1 MHSPLRLFTLTLLA
15 MIAFAGNSVLCRIAL
30 EQTQIDAASF
40 TSVRLISGALILW
53 LLVKIRHANSEG
65 RGSWLSA
72 FALFIYAAG
81 FSFAY
86 VSLSAA
92 TGALLLFGSVQASMI
107 GYGIAKGEQISLLQ
121 KVGLGLALVGLAV
134 LFLPGASAPPVFG
147 ALLMI
152 SAGIAWAIYSLRG
165 KNELGDPTCIT
176 AGNFIR
182 TIPMTL
188 IMGIVLA
195 GTYSLEKFSADFL
208 GVAYAIA
215 SGSLASGLG
224 YALWY
229 AVLPQLKAI
238 TAASVQLSVPVITAI
253 GGAFILYE
261 PITLRVALASAA
273 ILGGIAVVIR
283 ASPSLDE

>member
-134 LFLPGASAPPVFG
+134 LFLPGASAPPMFG

-224 YALWY
+224 YAIWY
-229 AVLPQLKAI
+229 AVLPQLKAM
-238 TAASVQLSVPVITAI
+238 TAASVQLSVPVITAM

>member
-134 LFLPGASAPPVFG
+134 LFLPGASAPPMFG

-238 TAASVQLSVPVITAI
+238 TAASVQLSVPVITAM

-283 ASPSLDE
+283 ASPSVEE

>member
-134 LFLPGASAPPVFG
+134 LFLPCASAPPMFG

-224 YALWY
+224 YAIWY
-229 AVLPQLKAI
+229 AVLPQLKAM
-238 TAASVQLSVPVITAI
+238 TAASVQLSVPVITAM

-283 ASPSLDE
+283 ASPSVEE

>member
-1 MHSPLRLFTLTLLA
+1 MYSPLRLFTLTLLA

-30 EQTQIDAASF
+30 EKTQIDAASF
-40 TSVRLISGALILW
+40 TSIRLISGALILW
-53 LLVKIRHANSEG
+53 LLVKIRHAHAAG

-72 FALFIYAAG
+72 FSLFIYAAG

-107 GYGIAKGEQISLLQ
+107 GYGIAKGERISLLQ
-121 KVGLGLALVGLAV
+121 KVGLVLALVGLGA
-134 LFLPGASAPPVFG
+134 LFLPGASAPPIFG

-188 IMGIVLA
+188 IMAIVLA
-195 GTYSLEKFSADFL
+195 GTYSLEKFTADRL
-208 GVAYAIA
+208 GIIYAIA

-229 AVLPQLKAI
+229 TVLPQLRAM
-238 TAASVQLSVPVITAI
+238 TAASVQLSVPVITAV
-253 GGAFILYE
+253 GGALILQE
-261 PITLRVALASAA
+261 PITLRLLLASVA
-273 ILGGIAVVIR
+273 ILGGIALVIR
-283 ASPSLDE
+283 SNRNLNT

>member
-134 LFLPGASAPPVFG
+134 LFLPGASAPPMFG

-229 AVLPQLKAI
+229 AVLPQLKAM
-238 TAASVQLSVPVITAI
+238 TAASVQLSVPVITAM

-283 ASPSLDE
+283 ASPSVEE

>member
-53 LLVKIRHANSEG
+53 LLVKIRHANSED

-134 LFLPGASAPPVFG
+134 LFLPGASAPPMFG

-195 GTYSLEKFSADFL
+195 VTYSLEKFTADRL
-208 GVAYAIA
+208 GIIYAIA

-229 AVLPQLKAI
+229 AVLPQLKAM
-238 TAASVQLSVPVITAI
+238 TAASVQLSVPVITAM

-283 ASPSLDE
+283 ASPSVEE

>member
-65 RGSWLSA
+65 RGSWPSA

-134 LFLPGASAPPVFG
+134 LFLPCASAPPMFG

-224 YALWY
+224 YAIWY
-229 AVLPQLKAI
+229 AVLPQLKAM
-238 TAASVQLSVPVITAI
+238 TAASVQLSVPVITAM

-283 ASPSLDE
+283 ASPSVEE

>member
-134 LFLPGASAPPVFG
+134 LFLPGASAPPMFG

-224 YALWY
+224 YAIWY
-229 AVLPQLKAI
+229 AVLPQLKAM
-238 TAASVQLSVPVITAI
+238 TAASVQLSVPVITAM

-283 ASPSLDE
+283 ASPSVEE

>member
-134 LFLPGASAPPVFG
+134 LFLPGASAPPMFG

-195 GTYSLEKFSADFL
+195 VTYSLEKFTADRL
-208 GVAYAIA
+208 GIIYAIA

-229 AVLPQLKAI
+229 AVLPQLKAM
-238 TAASVQLSVPVITAI
+238 TAASVQLSVPVITAM

-273 ILGGIAVVIR
+273 ILGGIAVVIQ
-283 ASPSLDE
+283 ASPSVEE

>member
-72 FALFIYAAG
+72 FALFIFAAG

-134 LFLPGASAPPVFG
+134 LFLPGASAPPMFG

-224 YALWY
+224 YAFCY
-229 AVLPQLKAI
+229 AVLPQLNAI
-238 TAASVQLSVPVITAI
+238 TAASVQLSVPVITAM

-283 ASPSLDE
+283 ASPSVEE

>member
-1 MHSPLRLFTLTLLA
+1 MYSPLRLFTLTLLA

-30 EQTQIDAASF
+30 EKTQIDAASF
-40 TSVRLISGALILW
+40 TSIRLISGALILW
-53 LLVKIRHANSEG
+53 LLVKIHHAQAAG

-107 GYGIAKGEQISLLQ
+107 GYGIAKGERISLLQ
-121 KVGLGLALVGLAV
+121 KVGLSLALVGLGA
-134 LFLPGASAPPVFG
+134 LFLPGASAPPIFG

-188 IMGIVLA
+188 IMVIVLA
-195 GTYSLEKFSADFL
+195 GTYSLEKFTADRL
-208 GVAYAIA
+208 GIIYAIA

-229 AVLPQLKAI
+229 AVLPQLRAM
-238 TAASVQLSVPVITAI
+238 TAASVQLSVPVITAV
-253 GGAFILYE
+253 GGALILQE
-261 PITLRVALASAA
+261 PITLRLLLASVA
-273 ILGGIAVVIR
+273 ILGGIALVIR
-283 ASPSLDE
+283 SNRNLNT

>member
-40 TSVRLISGALILW
+40 TFVRLISGALILW
-53 LLVKIRHANSEG
+53 LLVKIRHAHAEG

-121 KVGLGLALVGLAV
+121 KVGLSLALVGLAV
-134 LFLPGASAPPVFG
+134 LFLPGASAPPMFG

-208 GVAYAIA
+208 GVAYAVA

-238 TAASVQLSVPVITAI
+238 TAASVQLSVPVITAM

>member
-134 LFLPGASAPPVFG
+134 LFLPGASAPPMFG

-195 GTYSLEKFSADFL
+195 VTYSLEKFTADRL
-208 GVAYAIA
+208 GIIYAIA

-229 AVLPQLKAI
+229 AVLPQLKAM
-238 TAASVQLSVPVITAI
+238 TAASVQLSVPVITAM

>member
-134 LFLPGASAPPVFG
+134 LFLPGASAPPMFG

-195 GTYSLEKFSADFL
+195 VTYSLEKFTADRL
-208 GVAYAIA
+208 GIIYAIA

-229 AVLPQLKAI
+229 AVLPQLKAM
-238 TAASVQLSVPVITAI
+238 TAASVQLSVPVITAM

-283 ASPSLDE
+283 ASPSVEE